1 MIRRFTTYAIIGAC
15 LLGPAAC
22 GNPTGPDSQ
31 LKSARAKW
39 VSQAPAA
46 YSYTVSRGCFCPV
59 EAIGPVTVL
68 VRNGV
73 VESLKYTQTGADVPQ
88 QYRSFFPTV
97 EGLFAQIDSA
107 RSQHVAR
114 LDVTYD
120 STLGYPT
127 RIDVDVNR
135 HTADEEYTYVASNLL
150 AR

>member
-1 MIRRFTTYAIIGAC
+1 MIRRFASSVVIAAW

-22 GNPTGPDSQ
+22 TDPTRPDTE

-39 VSQAPAA
+39 ASQAPAV

-73 VESLKYTQTGADVPQ
+73 VESLRYTQTGTDVPQ
-88 QYRSFFPTV
+88 QYRSNFPTV

-120 STLGYPT
+120 PTFGYPR

-135 HTADEEYTYVASNLL
+135 NTADEEYTYVASDLL